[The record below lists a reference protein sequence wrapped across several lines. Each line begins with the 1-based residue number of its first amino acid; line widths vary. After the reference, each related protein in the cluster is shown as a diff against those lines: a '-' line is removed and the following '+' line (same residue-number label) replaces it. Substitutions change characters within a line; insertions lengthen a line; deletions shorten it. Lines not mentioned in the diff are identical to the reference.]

1 MRLQHPF
8 EIITPTLDG
17 EILSVLAGADDWFS
31 VNTIHELLSH
41 RSDEGIRK
49 TLKRLVSV
57 GIADELGAGRAFLYR
72 LNRDHLGA
80 EAIIVIARLKQLFY
94 TKLTEMFLAW
104 EIQPRY
110 VALFGSAARAQ
121 MNLESDVDILFVQPD
136 DAIEHVWDE
145 QINQLVLTA
154 SRWIG
159 NEIRPLL
166 YTESDVRTL
175 GTSEPVFEFISTE
188 GIPLLGDHQ
197 TFQRLMKTRK

>member
-121 MNLESDVDILFVQPD
+121 MNLESDVDILLVQPD
-136 DAIEHVWDE
+136 DAIEHVWEE

-188 GIPLLGDHQ
+188 GIPLLGDHHN
-197 TFQRLMKTRK
+197 FQRLMRNRN

>member
-121 MNLESDVDILFVQPD
+121 MNLESDVDILLVQPD

-188 GIPLLGDHQ
+188 GIPLLGDHHN
-197 TFQRLMKTRK
+197 FQRLMRNRN

>member
-197 TFQRLMKTRK
+197 TFLRLMKTRK